1 MKRFTLSLV
10 LTLTLGSLASA
21 QTFSPDSVKNHVTYL
36 ASDALAGRGSGTR
49 GNEAAAKYIA
59 EQFKK
64 AGLKPIAP
72 KGYFQPFSFPAGV
85 AQGSKNRLQV
95 SGFGRYAAG
104 QTFEPSPLSTST
116 AGEVTGELIFVGEG
130 LEYTQDVKGKIAVAF
145 SGGEGGVRKKAI
157 VAREKGAAGLIVA
170 SAEDAALR
178 FEEGDGTDAGL
189 PIAIVRKSVVEA
201 WKAKNTPLT
210 ATLQT
215 EVRKQSKTSANILGL
230 LEGSDP
236 MLKNEV
242 LVIGAHMDHL
252 GLGGTHSLAE
262 SKAPAIHHGA
272 DDNASG
278 TAGVLELATY
288 FSKNRPKRSILFM
301 CFSGEEL
308 GLLGSA
314 HYVKN
319 PLIAIEKTVAMVN
332 MDMIGRLDNDK
343 LIAVGSGTAP
353 EWNPLLDR
361 LNADAK
367 FSLSRSESG
376 FGSSDQQSFY
386 NAKIPVLFFF
396 TGLHGD
402 YHRPSDTADKINYP
416 GEAKVLAL
424 VARAAREIADA
435 PARPGFTQITVVQ
448 EQPARFRV
456 SLGSIPAYGYEGEG
470 VQLDGVRPGSPAE
483 KAGMQK
489 GDIIVKFGTRVIKNV
504 QEYTLALGDY
514 KPGDIVEII
523 IKRGEQTRTVKAT
536 LAASSR

>member
-1 MKRFTLSLV
+1 MKRFSLSLA
-10 LTLTLGSLASA
+10 LAITLGSLASA

-72 KGYFQPFSFPAGV
+72 KGYFQLFSFPAGV
-85 AQGSKNRLQV
+85 AQGSKNRLFV
-95 SGFGRYAAG
+95 KGFGRYAAA
-104 QTFEPSPLSTST
+104 QTFEPSPLSTT
-116 AGEVTGELIFVGEG
+116 GEVSGELVFVGEG
-130 LEYTQDVKGKIAVAF
+130 LEYSTEVKGKIAVAF

-278 TAGVLELATY
+278 TAGVLELAAY

-435 PARPGFTQITVVQ
+435 PARPGFTQIAVVQ

-489 GDIIVKFGTRVIKNV
+489 GDIIVKFGTRTIKNV

-514 KPGDIVEII
+514 KPGDVVEIML
-523 IKRGEQTRTVKAT
+523 KRGEQTLTVKAT

>member
-1 MKRFTLSLV
+1 MKRFTLSLA
-10 LTLTLGSLASA
+10 LTIALGSLASA

-64 AGLKPIAP
+64 AGLKPAGT
-72 KGYFQPFSFPAGV
+72 KGYLQPFSFPAGV

-116 AGEVTGELIFVGEG
+116 AGEVSSELVFVGEG
-130 LEYTQDVKGKIAVAF
+130 LEYSQDVKGKLVVA
-145 SGGEGGVRKKAI
+145 SAEGTGGVRKKAI

-201 WKAKNTPLT
+201 WKAKGGPLT

-215 EVRKQSKTSANILGL
+215 EVKKQSKTSANILGL

-236 MLKNEV
+236 VLKSEV

-252 GLGGTHSLAE
+252 GMGGTHSLAE

-278 TAGVLELATY
+278 TAGVLELAAY
-288 FSKNRPKRSILFM
+288 FAKNPPKRSILFL

-314 HYVKN
+314 HYVKVPTQ
-319 PLIAIEKTVAMVN
+319 PLDKTVAMIN
-332 MDMIGRLDNDK
+332 MDMIGRLDGDK
-343 LIAVGSGTAP
+343 LIAVGSGTSP

-361 LNADAK
+361 LNAEAK
-367 FSLSRSESG
+367 FSLARSESG

-402 YHRPSDTADKINYP
+402 YHRPTDTADKINYA
-416 GEAKVLAL
+416 GETKVLAL
-424 VARAAREIADA
+424 VARAAQSIADA
-435 PARPGFTQITVVQ
+435 PTRPGFTQITVVQ

-456 SLGSIPAYGYEGEG
+456 SLGSIPGYGFEGEG
-470 VQLDGVRPGSPAE
+470 VLLDGVRPGSPAE

-489 GDIIVKFGTRVIKNV
+489 GDIIVKFGARTIKNV

-514 KPGDIVEII
+514 KPGDVVEIV
-523 IKRGEQTRTVKAT
+523 IKRGDQTLTVKAT

>member
-1 MKRFTLSLV
+1 MKRFTLSLA
-10 LTLTLGSLASA
+10 LMITLGSLASA

-95 SGFGRYAAG
+95 GGFGRYAAG

-116 AGEVTGELIFVGEG
+116 SGEVTGELVFVGEG
-130 LEYTQDVKGKIAVAF
+130 LEYSQDVKGKIAVAF

-178 FEEGDGTDAGL
+178 FEEGDGTHAGL

-201 WKAKNTPLT
+201 WKAKGATLT
-210 ATLQT
+210 GTLQT
-215 EVRKQSKTSANILGL
+215 EVKKQSKTSANILGL

-236 MLKNEV
+236 ALKNEV

-278 TAGVLELATY
+278 TAGVLELAAY

-319 PLIAIEKTVAMVN
+319 PLLPIEKTVAMVN
-332 MDMIGRLDNDK
+332 MDMIGRLDADK

-386 NAKIPVLFFF
+386 NAKVPVLFFF

-424 VARAAREIADA
+424 VARAAQAIADA

-489 GDIIVKFGTRVIKNV
+489 GDIIVKFGARVIKNV

-514 KPGDIVEII
+514 KPGDVVEII

>member
-1 MKRFTLSLV
+1 MKRFSLSLA
-10 LTLTLGSLASA
+10 LTLALGSLAA
-21 QTFSPDSVKNHVTYL
+21 PQTFSPDSVKGHVTYL
-36 ASDALAGRGSGTR
+36 ASDKLAGRGSGTR

-64 AGLKPIAP
+64 AGLKPAGT
-72 KGYFQPFSFPAGV
+72 KGYLQPFSFPAGV

-104 QTFEPSPLSTST
+104 QTFEPSPLSTTT
-116 AGEVTGELIFVGEG
+116 AGEVSGELVFVGEG
-130 LEYTQDVKGKIAVAF
+130 LEYSQDVKGKLVVA
-145 SGGEGGVRKKAI
+145 SAEGTGGVRKKAI
-157 VAREKGAAGLIVA
+157 VAREKGAVGLIVA

-189 PIAIVRKSVVEA
+189 PIATVRKSVVEA

-210 ATLQT
+210 GTLQT
-215 EVRKQSKTSANILGL
+215 EVKKQSKTSANILGL

-236 MLKNEV
+236 ALKSEI

-278 TAGVLELATY
+278 TAGVLELAAY
-288 FSKNRPKRSILFM
+288 FAKNRPKRSILFM

-314 HYVKN
+314 HYVKSPTL
-319 PLIAIEKTVAMVN
+319 PLAQTVAMVN
-332 MDMIGRLDNDK
+332 MDMIGRLDQDR
-343 LIAVGSGTAP
+343 LIAVGSGTSP
-353 EWNPLLDR
+353 DWNPLLDK
-361 LNADAK
+361 LNTEAK

-402 YHRPSDTADKINYP
+402 YHRPSDTADKINYD

-424 VARAAREIADA
+424 VARATREIADA

-448 EQPARFRV
+448 EQPARFKV

-489 GDIIVKFGTRVIKNV
+489 GDIIVKFGARTIKNV

-514 KPGDIVEII
+514 KPGDVVEIV
-523 IKRGEQTRTVKAT
+523 IKRGDQTLTVKAT

>member
-1 MKRFTLSLV
+1 MKRFSLSLA
-10 LTLTLGSLASA
+10 LTLALGSLAA
-21 QTFSPDSVKNHVTYL
+21 PQTFSPDSVKGHVTYL
-36 ASDALAGRGSGTR
+36 ASDKLAGRGSGTR

-64 AGLKPIAP
+64 AGLKPAGT
-72 KGYFQPFSFPAGV
+72 KGYLQPFSFPAGV

-104 QTFEPSPLSTST
+104 QTFEPSPLSTTT
-116 AGEVTGELIFVGEG
+116 AGEVSGELVFVGEG
-130 LEYTQDVKGKIAVAF
+130 LEYSQDVKGKLVVA
-145 SGGEGGVRKKAI
+145 SAEGTGGVRKKAI

-189 PIAIVRKSVVEA
+189 PIATVRKSVVEA

-210 ATLQT
+210 GTLQT
-215 EVRKQSKTSANILGL
+215 EVKKQSKTSANILGL

-236 MLKNEV
+236 ALKSEI

-278 TAGVLELATY
+278 TAGVLELAAY
-288 FSKNRPKRSILFM
+288 FAKNRPKRSILFM

-314 HYVKN
+314 HYVKSPTL
-319 PLIAIEKTVAMVN
+319 PLAQTVAMVN
-332 MDMIGRLDNDK
+332 MDMIGRLDQDR
-343 LIAVGSGTAP
+343 LIAVGSGTSP
-353 EWNPLLDR
+353 DWNPLLDK
-361 LNADAK
+361 LNTEAK

-402 YHRPSDTADKINYP
+402 YHRPSDTADKINYD

-424 VARAAREIADA
+424 VARATREIADA

-448 EQPARFRV
+448 EQPARFKV

-489 GDIIVKFGTRVIKNV
+489 GDIIVKFGARTIKNV

-514 KPGDIVEII
+514 KPGDVVEIV
-523 IKRGEQTRTVKAT
+523 IKRGDQTLTVKAT